1 MTLIVTFVGGIAGVV
16 ALVCIS
22 GFMSLMF
29 PTIFGLGCSGLGQDT
44 KLASS
49 GQIMAIVGGAIITPS
64 QGWMVDQWG
73 VSYSYLLPLV
83 CFGIIGLYALKGRQ
97 HEHDA
102 II

>member
-1 MTLIVTFVGGIAGVV
+1 
-16 ALVCIS
+16 
-22 GFMSLMF
+22 
-29 PTIFGLGCSGLGQDT
+29 
-44 KLASS
+44 
-49 GQIMAIVGGAIITPS
+49 MAIVGGAIITPS

-97 HEHDA
+97 HEQDT